1 MMESSMTKAAV
12 TMHGLLQGSDVQFRG
27 VSTDTRT
34 IESGE
39 LFVALS
45 GPNFDGSEFLK
56 AAEDRQAAGA
66 VTSNSA
72 AATTLPKITVA
83 DSKLALG
90 CLASSWRQEMSASV
104 IGITGSNGKT
114 TLKELIASCLSQSAE
129 TLATH
134 GNLNNDI
141 GLPLMLLKLSP
152 EHRYAV
158 IEMGANHAGEI
169 EYLTSLAAPSV
180 VAITNAGPAHLE
192 GFGTIEGVAKAKGE
206 ILQSAN
212 RPRAAILNAD
222 DEWFDYWTS
231 LVNDLQLIS
240 FGLSA
245 NAAVNASDISIR
257 SDGSTFQ
264 LHMPNDVLRIKLP
277 LQGVHNVRNA
287 CAAAAVSLAFKLSA
301 QQIKTG
307 LETVAPVAGRLQAI
321 PGIRGSRILDD
332 SYNSNPASAI
342 AAAEFLVTREGSSVL
357 VLADMREL
365 GEDSVSLH
373 QAVGRAAREAG
384 VDRLLATGEL
394 SKHTVSA
401 FGNGATWYE
410 SADEI
415 SADLCGSLD
424 AGNNVLVKGS
434 RSMHMGRVVRAI
446 QLAPKEKEAS

>member
-1 MMESSMTKAAV
+1 MMESTMTKAAESMRGV
-12 TMHGLLQGSDVQFRG
+12 LQGEDVRFRG

-34 IESGE
+34 LESGQ

-45 GPNFDGSEFLK
+45 GPNFDGSEFLQ
-56 AAEDRQAAGA
+56 AAEDRKAAGT

-72 AATTLPKITVA
+72 AVTTLPKITVD
-83 DSKLALG
+83 DSRLALG
-90 CLASSWRQEMSASV
+90 CLASSWRQEMPATV

-141 GLPLMLLKLSP
+141 GLPLMLLKLGP

-206 ILQSAN
+206 ILQSAK

-222 DEWFDYWTS
+222 DTWFDYWAS
-231 LVNDLQLIS
+231 LVSDLQVVS
-240 FGLSA
+240 FGLSS
-245 NAAVNASDISIR
+245 NAAVYASDIRIQSEGT
-257 SDGSTFQ
+257 SFQ
-264 LHMPNDVLRIKLP
+264 LHLPNTELQINLP

-287 CAAAAVSLAFKLSA
+287 CAAAAVSLAFDLTA
-301 QQIKTG
+301 EQIKSG
-307 LETVAPVAGRLQAI
+307 LEAVAPVAGRLQSVS
-321 PGIRGSRILDD
+321 GIGGSRVFDD

-342 AAAEFLVTREGSSVL
+342 AAAEFLVTQAGSSVL

-365 GEDSVSLH
+365 GEDSESLH
-373 QAVGRAAREAG
+373 KSVGLAARDAG
-384 VDRLLATGEL
+384 IDRLLATGEL

-401 FGNGATWYE
+401 FGEGAAWYE
-410 SADEI
+410 NAEEI
-415 SADLCGSLD
+415 AADLCSTLD
-424 AGNNVLVKGS
+424 ADNNVLVKGS

-446 QLAPKEKEAS
+446 QLAPSEKEVG

>member
-1 MMESSMTKAAV
+1 MIESSMTKAAES
-12 TMHGLLQGSDVQFRG
+12 MHGVLQGSDVQFRG

-34 IESGE
+34 IASGE

-45 GPNFDGSEFLK
+45 GPNFNGSDFLK
-56 AAEDRQAAGA
+56 AAEERQAAGA
-66 VTSNSA
+66 VTSDSA
-72 AATTLPKITVA
+72 AVTTLPKITVA
-83 DSKLALG
+83 DSRLALG
-90 CLASSWRQEMSASV
+90 SLASSWRQEMPASI

-141 GLPLMLLKLSP
+141 GLPLMLLKLEP
-152 EHRYAV
+152 LHRYAV

-206 ILQSAN
+206 ILQSAE

-222 DEWFDYWTS
+222 DAWFDYWAS
-231 LVNDLQLIS
+231 LVSDLQLIS
-240 FGLSA
+240 FGLSS
-245 NAAVNASDISIR
+245 NAAVHASDISVH
-257 SDGSTFQ
+257 SDGTSFHLQ
-264 LHMPNDVLRIKLP
+264 MPNDQLQINLP

-287 CAAAAVSLAFKLSA
+287 CAAAAVSLAFDLTA
-301 QQIKTG
+301 EQIKNG
-307 LETVAPVAGRLQAI
+307 LETVAPVAGRLQPLA
-321 PGIRGSRILDD
+321 GIGGSRIFDD

-342 AAAEFLVTREGSSVL
+342 AAAEFLVTQKGSSIL

-365 GEDSVSLH
+365 GEDGKALHKSVG
-373 QAVGRAAREAG
+373 VAARDVG
-384 VDRLLATGEL
+384 IDRLLATGEL
-394 SKHTVSA
+394 SKHTVDA
-401 FGNGATWYE
+401 FGEGATWYE
-410 SADEI
+410 SAEEI
-415 SADLCGSLD
+415 GVDLCNTLCAD
-424 AGNNVLVKGS
+424 QNVLVKGS

-446 QLAPKEKEAS
+446 QPATREKADG

>member
-1 MMESSMTKAAV
+1 MMESTLAKAAAS
-12 TMHGLLQGSDVQFRG
+12 MHGVLHGDDARFRG

-39 LFVALS
+39 LFVALH

-56 AAEDRQAAGA
+56 IAEERQAAAA
-66 VTSNSA
+66 VVA
-72 AATTLPKITVA
+72 AKVETTMPNIVVA
-83 DSKLALG
+83 DTKLALG
-90 CLASSWRQEMSASV
+90 RLASSWRQEMSASV

-114 TLKELIASCLSQSAE
+114 TLKELIASCLSLSAK

-206 ILQSAN
+206 ILQSAS

-222 DEWFDYWTS
+222 DAWFDYWTS
-231 LVNDLQLIS
+231 LVSDLQVIS
-240 FGLSA
+240 FGLSPRA
-245 NAAVNASDISIR
+245 TVNASDISI
-257 SDGSTFQ
+257 SGDGTSFR
-264 LHMPNDVLRIKLP
+264 LHLPNDELQISLP

-287 CAAAAVSLAFKLSA
+287 CAAAAVSLAFDLTA
-301 QQIKTG
+301 EQIKSG
-307 LETVAPVAGRLQAI
+307 LESVAPVAGRLR
-321 PGIRGSRILDD
+321 PVSGIGGSRLFDD

-342 AAAEFLVTREGSSVL
+342 AAAEFLVTQDGSSVL

-365 GEDSVSLH
+365 GEDSESLH
-373 QAVGRAAREAG
+373 RSVGIAARNAG
-384 VDRLLATGEL
+384 IDRLLATGEQ
-394 SKHTVSA
+394 SKHTVTA
-401 FGNGATWYE
+401 FGDGATWYSTAE
-410 SADEI
+410 EI
-415 SADLCGSLD
+415 SEELRATLH
-424 AGNNVLVKGS
+424 AGDNVLVKGS

-446 QLAPKEKEAS
+446 QMASNEVTDS

>member
-1 MMESSMTKAAV
+1 MMESTMTKAAES
-12 TMHGLLQGSDVQFRG
+12 MHGVLQGDDVRFRG

-34 IESGE
+34 LESGE
-39 LFVALS
+39 LFVALT
-45 GPNFDGSEFLK
+45 GPNFDGSEFLQ

-66 VTSNSA
+66 VVSSSA
-72 AATTLPKITVA
+72 AVTTLPKITVN
-83 DSKLALG
+83 DSRLALG
-90 CLASSWRQEMSASV
+90 SLASSWRQEMPATV

-141 GLPLMLLKLSP
+141 GLPLMLLKLGP

-206 ILQSAN
+206 ILQSAK

-222 DEWFDYWTS
+222 DTWFDYWAS
-231 LVNDLQLIS
+231 LVSDLELIS
-240 FGLSA
+240 FGLSS
-245 NAAVNASDISIR
+245 NAAVYASDICVLC
-257 SDGSTFQ
+257 DGTSFQ
-264 LHMPNDVLRIKLP
+264 LHLPNAELQINLP

-287 CAAAAVSLAFKLSA
+287 CAAAAVSLAFDLTA
-301 QQIKTG
+301 AQIKSG
-307 LETVAPVAGRLQAI
+307 LESVAPVAGRLQSVS
-321 PGIRGSRILDD
+321 GIGGSRVFDD

-342 AAAEFLVTREGSSVL
+342 AAAEFLVTQIGSSVL

-365 GEDSVSLH
+365 GEDSESLH
-373 QAVGRAAREAG
+373 KSVGLAARDAG
-384 VDRLLATGEL
+384 IDRLLATGEL
-394 SKHTVSA
+394 SKHTVAA
-401 FGNGATWYE
+401 FGEGAAWYE
-410 SADEI
+410 NVEEI
-415 SADLCGSLD
+415 AADLCSTLD
-424 AGNNVLVKGS
+424 ADNNVLVKGS

-446 QLAPKEKEAS
+446 QLVPTAKELG